1 MINGKLCVYS
11 IFCIMLSLLMKHLLL
26 DQLHFRL
33 ESSIRLL
40 LLKSLKLKVAN
51 LLIEQDKVDD
61 NKVADTT
68 NTELIDEQKSSLPKI

>member
-1 MINGKLCVYS
+1 MCVQYFWHF
-11 IFCIMLSLLMKHLLL
+11 ITANEQILLG
-26 DQLHFRL
+26 QLHFRL

-61 NKVADTT
+61 NKVVHTT
-68 NTELIDEQKSSLPKI
+68 NTELIDDEQKSSLPKI

>member
-1 MINGKLCVYS
+1 MCIVSLNHS
-11 IFCIMLSLLMKHLLL
+11 ITVVNEPSLL

-68 NTELIDEQKSSLPKI
+68 NAESMAKINGQNSLPKI

>member
-1 MINGKLCVYS
+1 MN
-11 IFCIMLSLLMKHLLL
+11 HL

-51 LLIEQDKVDD
+51 LLIEQDKVDG
-61 NKVADTT
+61 VDTT

>member
-1 MINGKLCVYS
+1 MYS
-11 IFCIMLSLLMKHLLL
+11 IFLSIFITANEPSLLG
-26 DQLHFRL
+26 QLNFRL

-61 NKVADTT
+61 NKVADTR